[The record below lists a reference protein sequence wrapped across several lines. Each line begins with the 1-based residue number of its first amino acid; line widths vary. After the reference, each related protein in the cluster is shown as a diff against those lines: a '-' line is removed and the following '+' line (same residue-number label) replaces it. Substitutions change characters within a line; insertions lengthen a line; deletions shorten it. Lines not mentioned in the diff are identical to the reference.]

1 MRRLIAVW
9 VFCFLFASS
18 SLDPETF
25 LLDSNALSSLPN
37 VVSSIEARF
46 TDGMAVAER
55 QEADQDAG
63 SLKPKSQDRFE
74 SSLLNSTETDPSA
87 AQLSESSPR
96 KVSVAEMCDTV
107 ASAAQANN
115 LPVGFLIRLIW
126 QESGFDSSI
135 VSRAGAQG
143 VAQFMPRVAAEW
155 GLRDPFDPLQA
166 LPASARLLRSLHE
179 QFGNLGLAAAAYNA
193 GSGRIQSWLS
203 RRGKLPEE
211 TRSYVMNITG
221 HAAEQWVKA
230 APHAVS
236 FRIPRRAPCQEIA
249 ARSND
254 EAVPLPLPRLAP
266 PAVVYASASASDG
279 KPAAAV
285 TKRVSLLVRTAAH
298 NPPAPAPII
307 VASKAVGSKANGI
320 KSNAMR
326 ITPVTLASGKRQ
338 QLILPV
344 KLAAKSTPERPL
356 RLAIMTEPKDKRAS
370 KVAAKAP
377 ANGRIQLAMATRS
390 SRR

>member
-1 MRRLIAVW
+1 MRRSIAVW
-9 VFCFLFASS
+9 VFCFLLASS

-25 LLDSNALSSLPN
+25 LLDSNVLSSLPN

-46 TDGMAVAER
+46 TDGMAVVER
-55 QEADQDAG
+55 DETDRGLAP
-63 SLKPKSQDRFE
+63 LRPKTQDRFE
-74 SSLLNSTETDPSA
+74 LSLLNSTESDPSA

-166 LPASARLLRSLHE
+166 LPASARLLRSLHQ

-193 GSGRIQSWLS
+193 GSGRIQNWLS
-203 RRGKLPEE
+203 KRGKLPEE

-221 HAAEQWVKA
+221 HAAEKWVKA

-249 ARSND
+249 ARSD
-254 EAVPLPLPRLAP
+254 YDAVPLPLPRLAP

-279 KPAAAV
+279 KSADAV
-285 TKRVSLLVRTAAH
+285 TKRVSLLVRSAQ
-298 NPPAPAPII
+298 NPPAPAPIF
-307 VASKAVGSKANGI
+307 VASKALGSKANGT
-320 KSNAMR
+320 KSNTMK

-338 QLILPV
+338 QLIVPV
-344 KLAAKSTPERPL
+344 RLAAKSPVERPF
-356 RLAIMTEPKDKRAS
+356 RLTIMTEPKSKRAS
-370 KVAAKAP
+370 KVAAKPP